1 MKNLFFTVG
10 TLFIFGIFIL
20 GYSSQ
25 ANAMTEETNDLEEID
40 PIVAQ
45 DGDEDGINDQSSV
58 NIQIKKVS
66 DNLIVPFGAGQWDY
80 IGKSS
85 FKTVS
90 KTFYSGGGDLLIY
103 INQPY
108 EGPAFKW
115 LYKLVEDD
123 PAIDDT
129 VSNFELPNKGGTY
142 EVKFNVRSFVDGD
155 NKKAELRLQKLTMP
169 TTTVDTEWWD

>member
-1 MKNLFFTVG
+1 MKNLLVIVG
-10 TLFIFGIFIL
+10 ALFIFGIFSL
-20 GYSSQ
+20 GYSSH
-25 ANAMTEETNDLEEID
+25 ANAMIEEKNTDIEATMD

-58 NIQIKKVS
+58 NIQIKKIS
-66 DNLIVPFGAGQWDY
+66 NNLIIPFGAGKWDY

-90 KTFYSGGGDLLIY
+90 KTFNSGGGDLVIY
-103 INQPY
+103 IDQPY
-108 EGPAFKW
+108 VGPGFKW

-123 PAIDDT
+123 PVADDT
-129 VSNFELPNKGGTY
+129 VSNFELSNSGGTY
-142 EVKFNVRSFVDGD
+142 EVKFDVRTFVDGD

-169 TTTVDTEWWD
+169 TTTVNTEW

>member
-85 FKTVS
+85 FK
-90 KTFYSGGGDLLIY
+90 
-103 INQPY
+103 
-108 EGPAFKW
+108 
-115 LYKLVEDD
+115 
-123 PAIDDT
+123 
-129 VSNFELPNKGGTY
+129 
-142 EVKFNVRSFVDGD
+142 FNVRSFVDGD